1 MSTADLTPEQI
12 AAALAELAR
21 RDQVAIWVNT
31 HKGQPCHFQVVE
43 ARIIEGAAFAVEH
56 RSGTGSTYAA
66 ALSACRA
73 AEFTGGKS
81 K

>member
-1 MSTADLTPEQI
+1 MSPADLTPEQI

-21 RDQVAIWVNT
+21 RDQVAIFLDT
-31 HKGQPCHFQVVE
+31 HKGQSCCFQVVE
-43 ARIIEGAAFAVEH
+43 SRIIDGTAFNVEQ
-56 RSGTGSTYAA
+56 RCGTAFTYGA

-73 AEFTGGKS
+73 GEFKEAS